1 MKTMTLRLLW
11 LALLL
16 GGVVAHAA
24 AATDVKIAT
33 VDLKKVFDSYYKTK
47 LADANIKDE
56 ANGLEKDLRALM
68 EDHDKAL
75 TEYKKA
81 IEESSNQALSAEER
95 EKRKKDAEGK
105 LIKVNDLRQT
115 VEQFKRTADNNLE
128 EKSRLTREKI
138 YGDIRNVVNT
148 LAKKMGYTM
157 VLDTSTGIGRM
168 PVVVFHNGE
177 TDVTN
182 AVIEQ
187 LNANAPADLPIADD
201 KKDKD
206 KEKSGKSGKNEKD
219 NKK

>member
-1 MKTMTLRLLW
+1 
-11 LALLL
+11 
-16 GGVVAHAA
+16 
-24 AATDVKIAT
+24 
-33 VDLKKVFDSYYKTK
+33 
-47 LADANIKDE
+47 
-56 ANGLEKDLRALM
+56 
-68 EDHDKAL
+68 
-75 TEYKKA
+75 
-81 IEESSNQALSAEER
+81 
-95 EKRKKDAEGK
+95 
-105 LIKVNDLRQT
+105 
-115 VEQFKRTADNNLE
+115 
-128 EKSRLTREKI
+128 
-138 YGDIRNVVNT
+138 
-148 LAKKMGYTM
+148 M

>member
-1 MKTMTLRLLW
+1 MTLRLFW

>member
-1 MKTMTLRLLW
+1 MPLRLLW

-47 LADANIKDE
+47 LADATIKDE
-56 ANGLEKDLRALM
+56 ANGLEKELRAFM

-115 VEQFKRTADNNLE
+115 VEQFKRTADSNLE
-128 EKSRLTREKI
+128 EKSRNTREKI

-157 VLDTSTGIGRM
+157 VLDTSTALGRM

-206 KEKSGKSGKNEKD
+206 KEKGGKSGKNEKD

>member
-1 MKTMTLRLLW
+1 MTLRLLW

-95 EKRKKDAEGK
+95 EKRKKDAEGR

>member
-1 MKTMTLRLLW
+1 MKTMTLRLFW

-95 EKRKKDAEGK
+95 EKRKKDAEGR

>member
-95 EKRKKDAEGK
+95 EKRKKDAEGR

>member
-1 MKTMTLRLLW
+1 MKTMTLRLFW

>member
-1 MKTMTLRLLW
+1 MKTIPLRLLW

-16 GGVVAHAA
+16 GGFVAHAA

-47 LADANIKDE
+47 LADATIKDE
-56 ANGLEKDLRALM
+56 ASGLDKDLRALM

-115 VEQFKRTADNNLE
+115 IEQFNRSARNNLD
-128 EKSRLTREKI
+128 EKLR
-138 YGDIRNVVNT
+138 
-148 LAKKMGYTM
+148 
-157 VLDTSTGIGRM
+157 
-168 PVVVFHNGE
+168 
-177 TDVTN
+177 
-182 AVIEQ
+182 
-187 LNANAPADLPIADD
+187 
-201 KKDKD
+201 
-206 KEKSGKSGKNEKD
+206 
-219 NKK
+219 